1 MLAIALGLSSSV
13 VWGSADF
20 LGGLFTRRLSL
31 WAVVVSSQAAG
42 FLALLAALGVVG
54 GQPTVR
60 SLGLGLA
67 AGVCGAVGIASFY
80 AALAT
85 GKMSIVSPVTAC
97 GALVPVALAL
107 AGGERPGGLALC
119 GAAIALA
126 GAVLAS
132 MHEYRGE
139 APGSRQAVLLSA
151 VAATSIGGFLYLVGH
166 AAAGGHTLP
175 ALIGAR
181 VGSLGIL
188 IAVGLGR
195 RQPLVAPVRSLPAVA
210 GIGLLDSSANGLFAV
225 ATEHGYLSIVSV
237 LGSVYP
243 IVTVLLAQV
252 VLRERLSRLQ
262 AVGVVVAL
270 AGVALVSSA

>member
-1 MLAIALGLSSSV
+1 M
-13 VWGSADF
+13 
-20 LGGLFTRRLSL
+20 
-31 WAVVVSSQAAG
+31 AG
-42 FLALLAALGVVG
+42 FLALLFALGLAG
-54 GQPTVR
+54 GDLTGR
-60 SLGLGLA
+60 SLELGLA
-67 AGVCGAVGIASFY
+67 AGACGAVGISSFY

-107 AGGERPGGLALC
+107 AGGERPGGVALA
-119 GAAIALA
+119 GAAVALA

-132 MHEYRGE
+132 MHEYTDQ
-139 APGSRQAVLLSA
+139 ASGSRVSVLLSA
-151 VAATSIGGFLYLVGH
+151 VAATSIGGFLYLIGH

-188 IAVGLGR
+188 IAVGLAR
-195 RQPLVAPVRSLPAVA
+195 RQPLLPPAPSLAAVA
-210 GIGLLDSSANGLFAV
+210 GIGLLDSAANGLFAV
-225 ATEHGYLSIVSV
+225 ATQHGYLSIVSV

-262 AVGVVVAL
+262 AVGVAVAL
-270 AGVALVSSA
+270 AGVALVSAN